1 MLHGLRVDPMGT
13 DQEDLETV
21 VDNRLSTNG
30 AGAELLTDQEYVN
43 AHRFTC
49 MLVDKLY

>member
-1 MLHGLRVDPMGT
+1 MGT

-30 AGAELLTDQEYVN
+30 AGAEHPDQEYKD